1 MDSPFAMSFD
11 DIKAQAEANMRA
23 DKGEAGVVKQTAS
36 TEKSFLEMVTKAE
49 KDLAGIKEEEETK
62 EQAPEVKADN
72 GLTSGQP
79 SVPPSMSGMSFEDM
93 FNQAQSGQLGNSASI
108 ETVFEQNQTANEND
122 QAAASS
128 KPEEKV
134 QENEQE
140 NSFPM
145 NAPEQEEKPDTQK
158 KEQAAGPMSFEDM
171 MRQAQNELQ
180 AMEEPSKEEAAKEEA
195 AKEEVPE
202 ETAKE
207 EVPEE
212 PSKEEVPE
220 EAAKEE
226 VPEEPSKE
234 EVPEEAAKE
243 EVHEEPVK
251 GKKSG
256 SRKSKKKEDPEPKE
270 VIPDNTED
278 YKVDILGENQSVP
291 GSESNETDDRRSLY
305 PKSLNN
311 LFTQD
316 EIATL
321 RADIRTFVRK
331 ELKMAVVG
339 AIKDL
344 LADFD
349 E

>member
-72 GLTSGQP
+72 ELTSGQP

-226 VPEEPSKE
+226 V
-234 EVPEEAAKE
+234 
-243 EVHEEPVK
+243 HEEPVK

>member
-108 ETVFEQNQTANEND
+108 ETVFEQNQTANENN

-145 NAPEQEEKPDTQK
+145 NAPEQEEKLDTQK

-180 AMEEPSKEEAAKEEA
+180 AMEEPSKEEVPEEA

-202 ETAKE
+202 ES
-207 EVPEE
+207 
-212 PSKEEVPE
+212 SKEEVPE

-226 VPEEPSKE
+226 VPEEAAKE

-291 GSESNETDDRRSLY
+291 GGESNEPDDRRSLY

-331 ELKMAVVG
+331 ELKTAVVG